1 MDLPK
6 KSVKNDKYHFTCPP
20 GWYLMHYIS
29 REFFS
34 QLNKEAVKGLY
45 DKYVIDMEMW
55 DYLIEPYLSYAG
67 MVSWSK
73 LNTWCSLLLQPLLSF
88 TQSLKTVL
96 LSIANEFINLPIISS
111 LFQWILFHPNMHQNR
126 RPHSEERERNMNVI
140 VLADAQLYCEWKLL
154 SLKFNPHL
162 YLPDWKV

>member
-1 MDLPK
+1 MADGAWAEVEVEVRVNKKQKRGSCLPLLIH
-6 KSVKNDKYHFTCPP
+6 N
-20 GWYLMHYIS
+20 LHYIS

-73 LNTWCSLLLQPLLSF
+73 LNT
-88 TQSLKTVL
+88 
-96 LSIANEFINLPIISS
+96 
-111 LFQWILFHPNMHQNR
+111 
-126 RPHSEERERNMNVI
+126 
-140 VLADAQLYCEWKLL
+140 
-154 SLKFNPHL
+154 
-162 YLPDWKV
+162 